1 MDITVYNSTM
11 EEHKSIQ
18 LNSTSLMPT
27 IPLLSTQLVVTTIFN
42 SIESLGF
49 TNIAGVF
56 SGEQAESR
64 QEVNLKVSTK
74 KFYTQGLKNLE
85 QQDLH
90 GAIKKF
96 TATININPQFASAYN
111 DRGVARYKLGHK
123 QSAIEDLTTAIE
135 LNPYRAKY
143 YSNRAFMLTG
153 LKHYTAAIADYN
165 SALLLNPNLAQ
176 SYFNRGAIRLQMENS
191 LAALADFESAIR
203 LDSDFAKAYFNRG
216 VIRYK
221 LREVPGAFED
231 FQRAAELFKQQGKMD
246 SYEEAVSQITK
257 LWC

>member
-1 MDITVYNSTM
+1 M
-11 EEHKSIQ
+11 EENDSIQ
-18 LNSTSLMPT
+18 LNTTPPMPT
-27 IPLLSTQLVVTTIFN
+27 IPLLPTQLVVTTIFN
-42 SIESLGF
+42 SIEYLGF
-49 TNIAGVF
+49 THMAGVF

-64 QEVNLKVSTK
+64 QEANLKVSTK

-85 QQDLH
+85 QLDLH
-90 GAIKKF
+90 GAIKNF

-111 DRGVARYKLGHK
+111 DRGVARYKLGYK
-123 QSAIEDLTTAIE
+123 QSAIADLTTAIE

-143 YSNRAFMLTG
+143 YSNRGFILTR
-153 LKHYTAAIADYN
+153 LKDYTASIADYN
-165 SALLLNPNLAQ
+165 SALLLNPNVAQ

-216 VIRYK
+216 VTRYK
-221 LREVPGAFED
+221 LRELQGAFDD
-231 FQRAAELFKQQGKMD
+231 FQKAAELFKQQGRMD
-246 SYEEAVSQITK
+246 SYQEAVSQITK

>member
-1 MDITVYNSTM
+1 
-11 EEHKSIQ
+11 
-18 LNSTSLMPT
+18 MPT
-27 IPLLSTQLVVTTIFN
+27 IPLLQTQLVVTTIFH

-49 TNIAGVF
+49 TNIAAKVF
-56 SGEQAESR
+56 PREQAESR
-64 QEVNLKVSTK
+64 QEANLKVSTK

-90 GAIKKF
+90 GAIKNF

-111 DRGVARYKLGHK
+111 DRGVARYKLGYK
-123 QSAIEDLTTAIE
+123 QSALEDLTTAIE

-143 YSNRAFMLTG
+143 YSNRGFMLSG

-165 SALLLNPNLAQ
+165 SALLLNPNVAQ
-176 SYFNRGAIRLQMENS
+176 SYFNRGAISLEMENS

-216 VIRYK
+216 VTRYK
-221 LREVPGAFED
+221 LREVQGAFED
-231 FQRAAELFKQQGKMD
+231 FQKAAELFKQQGRMD
-246 SYEEAVSQITK
+246 YYQDAVSKISQ
-257 LWC
+257 LWY

>member
-1 MDITVYNSTM
+1 M
-11 EEHKSIQ
+11 EENKSIQ
-18 LNSTSLMPT
+18 LNSTSPMPT

-64 QEVNLKVSTK
+64 QETNLKVITK
-74 KFYTQGLKNLE
+74 KFYIQGLTNLKK
-85 QQDLH
+85 QDLH
-90 GAIKKF
+90 GAIKNF
-96 TATININPQFASAYN
+96 TATINLNPQFASAYN
-111 DRGVARYKLGHK
+111 DRGVARYKLGYK

-143 YSNRAFMLTG
+143 YSNRGFMLTR

-176 SYFNRGAIRLQMENS
+176 SYFDRGAIRLQMENS

-203 LDSDFAKAYFNRG
+203 LNNDFAKAYFNRG

-221 LREVPGAFED
+221 LREVHGAFED
-231 FQRAAELFKQQGKMD
+231 FQKAAGLFKQQGRMD
-246 SYEEAVSQITK
+246 SYQDAVSKISQ
-257 LWC
+257 LWY

>member
-1 MDITVYNSTM
+1 M
-11 EEHKSIQ
+11 EENDSIQ
-18 LNSTSLMPT
+18 LNTTSPMPT
-27 IPLLSTQLVVTTIFN
+27 IPLLPSQLVVTTIFN

-49 TNIAGVF
+49 TNISGVF

-64 QEVNLKVSTK
+64 QEANLKVSTK

-85 QQDLH
+85 QQNLD
-90 GAIKKF
+90 GAIKNF

-111 DRGVARYKLGHK
+111 DRGVARYKLGYK

-143 YSNRAFMLTG
+143 YSNRGFMLTR

-176 SYFNRGAIRLQMENS
+176 SYFDRGAIRLQMENS

-203 LDSDFAKAYFNRG
+203 LNNDFAKAYFNRG

-221 LREVPGAFED
+221 LREVHGAFED
-231 FQRAAELFKQQGKMD
+231 FQKAAGLFKLQGRMD
-246 SYEEAVSQITK
+246 YYQDAVSKISQ
-257 LWC
+257 LWY